1 MKSFRRI
8 CPIGQGGGLHDLRG
22 ISDEGYDYMIHWM
35 QQEGFD
41 ALIDHLRAKCK
52 NVSEFVQLIE
62 NKEDL
67 AESELMPCT
76 WNNGMVE

>member
-1 MKSFRRI
+1 MVTPIERKSKI
-8 CPIGQGGGLHDLRG
+8 PAYGETQG
-22 ISDEGYDYMIHWM
+22 
-35 QQEGFD
+35 
-41 ALIDHLRAKCK
+41 AKVD

-62 NKEDL
+62 NKEVL